1 MGGSWGRSSAA
12 RSIRLSAYPPTR
24 PSPGHDPQADRD
36 HRSARRSHRHRASDE
51 AVRRILALA
60 PVARVGPGQNGAARG
75 RRRVRGMGGRHRDD
89 DPQGAVGG
97 PLPQGNRLTQRGS
110 QAPAGAGLARAVG
123 LQPSLLRRRGV
134 RLGASPGLSQGPEAS
149 RLPRRRRHHRA
160 GSAAVNPAPLGVFD
174 SGIGGLTVARALFE
188 RLPRESVI
196 YFGDTA
202 RVPYGPK
209 SPETVRRYSA
219 EILAYLLQ
227 RGVKAVVVACNTSTA
242 QALEHLRTRSP
253 VPVVGVI
260 EPGSRAAVQ
269 ATRSGRIGVI
279 GTAGTIASGAY
290 ERAIKALRP
299 DARVHA
305 QPCPLFV
312 PLVEE
317 GWFEH
322 PAAEL
327 IARDYLAPLQRAKVD
342 VLVLGC
348 THYPLLKPLLAR
360 VMAGGPDVKLVDSA
374 EETATAVSKELE
386 RLNLLANGGAH
397 DHRFVV
403 SDDEPHFRK
412 VGALFLGAKLKQ
424 VEVVPL

>member
-1 MGGSWGRSSAA
+1 M
-12 RSIRLSAYPPTR
+12 
-24 PSPGHDPQADRD
+24 
-36 HRSARRSHRHRASDE
+36 
-51 AVRRILALA
+51 
-60 PVARVGPGQNGAARG
+60 N
-75 RRRVRGMGGRHRDD
+75 
-89 DPQGAVGG
+89 
-97 PLPQGNRLTQRGS
+97 N
-110 QAPAGAGLARAVG
+110 
-123 LQPSLLRRRGV
+123 
-134 RLGASPGLSQGPEAS
+134 
-149 RLPRRRRHHRA
+149 
-160 GSAAVNPAPLGVFD
+160 APLGVFD

-188 RLPRESVI
+188 RLPHESVI

-209 SPETVRRYSA
+209 SPDTVRRYSA
-219 EILAYLLQ
+219 EILAYLLH

-242 QALEHLRTRSP
+242 HALGYLQSHSS

-260 EPGSRAAVQ
+260 EPGARAAVA
-269 ATRSGRIGVI
+269 ATRTGTIGVI

-299 DARVHA
+299 DARVYS

-348 THYPLLKPLLAR
+348 THYPLLKPLLAQ
-360 VMAGGPDVKLVDSA
+360 VMAGRPDVKLVDSA

-386 RLNLLANGGAH
+386 RLNLLANGSAH
-397 DHRFVV
+397 DHRFVAGV
-403 SDDEPHFRK
+403 GRQRTRMCQRLDQRHVARERKRPGIAHLADDEDALAAILLDADAELRVLDIAVSEESPELVLKFTQRLTSRRNAAEQPEGDHTIRVHSIRLGNVGLVEHGDLEHVLRSDD
-412 VGALFLGAKLKQ
+412 VGRRCRPGCRWRCVPAGRRRILRSGADDAGQ
-424 VEVVPL
+424 HQHQ